1 MRDRRFGVE
10 LEFDS
15 NGLGREGVVRVLRDA
30 FDRNGFRRWNFTQ
43 RTYWDG
49 SELELCTP
57 PLRGE
62 DGFKKLKLVMQT
74 LENHGCFTTEDDG
87 LHVHHDAPEF
97 THNIDNCIRLVK
109 SWRANSHLIYQF
121 VVPYRTETGY
131 GTGDYWACPKW
142 SNEQLREMERL
153 REVPY
158 WDRND
163 LNLGALEKHGTI
175 EIRLHEGTLD
185 YDEAESWILFGQ
197 RFIDRVLKHSM
208 RNSESA
214 SKLLKKVRVN
224 PNAEKLLLDKARYM
238 RGASAVA

>member
-15 NGLGREGVVRVLRDA
+15 NGLGREGVVRVLRNA
-30 FDRNGFRRWNFTQ
+30 FDANGFRRWNFMS

-57 PLRGE
+57 PLRGPE
-62 DGFKKLKLVMQT
+62 GFKKLKVVMGT
-74 LENHGCFTTEDDG
+74 LEDYGCFTTEDDG

-97 THNIDNCIRLVK
+97 THNIDNCIKLVK

-121 VVPYRTETGY
+121 VDPMRTETGY
-131 GTGDYWACPKW
+131 GSGDYWACPKW
-142 SNEQLREMERL
+142 STEQFRELERT
-153 REVPY
+153 RQIPY

-163 LNLGALEKHGTI
+163 LNLSALEKHGTV
-175 EIRLHEGTLD
+175 EIRLHEGTLN

-208 RNSESA
+208 RTSENTRN
-214 SKLLKKVRVN
+214 LLNKVRVN
-224 PNAEKLLLDKARYM
+224 PNAERVLLNKARYYNA
-238 RGASAVA
+238 GAVI